1 MGLIKI
7 TPDEEKAN
15 SMLKMAVITLKMIE
29 TIDKTKFPSNIVKEY
44 YDVIRELMSSILLLD
59 GYKLIGENAHKNL
72 IDYIKSKYDLE
83 GHEISLLDEL
93 RIIRNKIAYDG
104 FFVTGDYV
112 ERKEETIKDIILK
125 LELIVNMK
133 LDDDEDFYRFQQEK
147 MKELWDNEQDDVW
160 DD

>member
-112 ERKEETIKDIILK
+112 E
-125 LELIVNMK
+125 
-133 LDDDEDFYRFQQEK
+133 
-147 MKELWDNEQDDVW
+147 
-160 DD
+160 

>member
-72 IDYIKSKYDLE
+72 IDYIKSNGYLLYADTNINSIFVLK
-83 GHEISLLDEL
+83 EIW
-93 RIIRNKIAYDG
+93 
-104 FFVTGDYV
+104 
-112 ERKEETIKDIILK
+112 ER
-125 LELIVNMK
+125 
-133 LDDDEDFYRFQQEK
+133 
-147 MKELWDNEQDDVW
+147 
-160 DD
+160 